1 MPVKLLFFIFIKNKK
16 KKRKKQKQKK
26 TKIILCKFFVVR
38 TLEHNLW
45 NTTAVTDNSPLSK
58 PEQRYHET

>member
-1 MPVKLLFFIFIKNKK
+1 MPVKRLFFVLIKK
-16 KKRKKQKQKK
+16 KKN
-26 TKIILCKFFVVR
+26 IILCKFFVVR

-45 NTTAVTDNSPLSK
+45 NTTAVTDNNPLSK

>member
-1 MPVKLLFFIFIKNKK
+1 MDSAHASKKIILCTHQKNKN
-16 KKRKKQKQKK
+16 
-26 TKIILCKFFVVR
+26 IILCKFFVVR

-45 NTTAVTDNSPLSK
+45 NTTAVTDNNPLSK